1 MTLTEKLSY
10 LASQRGE
17 DEATLLARAVDAG
30 LETLY
35 REAVIDA
42 YLGGQIPREELVREL
57 GVAGAA
63 EVDQRRD
70 ALRKD
75 VQWGLAGA

>member
-30 LETLY
+30 VETLY
-35 REAVIDA
+35 REAVIEA
-42 YLGGQIPREELVREL
+42 YLEGRCSREELLREL
-57 GVAGAA
+57 GPAVAA
-63 EVDQRRD
+63 EVDQRRE
-70 ALRKD
+70 ALRRD
-75 VQWGLAGA
+75 VEWGLAGD

>member
-30 LETLY
+30 VETLY
-35 REAVIDA
+35 REAVIEA
-42 YLGGQIPREELVREL
+42 YLAGRCSREALLQEL
-57 GVAGAA
+57 GPAVAA
-63 EVDQRRD
+63 EVDQQREALRRD
-70 ALRKD
+70 
-75 VQWGLAGA
+75 VEWGLSGD